1 MAIKSIVVDSLV
13 VYKTHPARVLSVGDK
28 LTIALENGD
37 LENVRYKDV
46 ELLHPGPFDDF
57 EALHDVAGEVE
68 LAWEVMLEDEGESS
82 NTLVSLAELAFGEYS
97 PASAWSTWKLIK
109 DGLYFQG
116 SIEAIRPRS
125 KDEVQAEIESRR
137 VKAAE
142 IKAWDSF
149 LERIKNGEGI
159 TDEDKHFLDEVEKLA
174 YGRVKHSKLLREL
187 GRSQSPQSAHALLL
201 ELGYWDSSV
210 NPYPRRLQ
218 ISSAPT
224 EVELPGIAEERRLDL
239 TQLNSYAID
248 DRDNLDPDDAISL
261 EELELE
267 NGEFAGGRLWV
278 HIADAAALVPANSPL
293 DLEARAR
300 ASTCYLPEGMLSM
313 LPDNL
318 IRSLGMGLNE
328 TSPALSFGI
337 TLNREAEIA
346 DVEIA
351 PSIVHVQRMSYEEA
365 EGRLEDK
372 PLSDLLIL
380 TRAYCG
386 RREANEA
393 SFFDMPEVKVI
404 VQDGVVDIRPLP
416 ELASRSLVREA
427 MLMAGEAAAGYASA
441 NDIPFP
447 FVIQEAPDEERLV
460 DRLRGET
467 PSPGTLAHKY
477 ALRRISQR
485 SQVRVK
491 PSPHAGVG
499 LLNYSRVTSPL
510 RRYLDLAAHQQLRGF
525 LAGVEIM
532 DESDMLERIGASQ
545 AVTGSVNQADWLSRR
560 HWTLVYLEQNQN
572 WTGEGVLVEKR
583 GLSGKVIIPQL
594 AFETQIHM
602 REDKPLNSVLELS
615 LKGIN
620 LPELEA
626 YFQVVK

>member
-1 MAIKSIVVDSLV
+1 MAIKSIIEDSLV

-57 EALHDVAGEVE
+57 EALDEAGGEVE
-68 LAWEVMLEDEGESS
+68 LAWEVMLEDEGESN

-116 SIEAIRPRS
+116 SIEAVKPRL

-137 VKAAE
+137 EKAAE

-149 LERIKNGEGI
+149 LERIKNGDVI
-159 TDEDKHFLDEVEKLA
+159 KDEDQRFLDEVENLA

-201 ELGYWDSSV
+201 EVGYWDNSV

-218 ISSAPT
+218 VSSVPAD
-224 EVELPGIAEERRLDL
+224 VELPAMAEEHRLDL
-239 TQLNSYAID
+239 TQLDSYAID
-248 DRDNLDPDDAISL
+248 DRDNLDPDDAICL
-261 EELELE
+261 EKLEIE

-278 HIADAAALVPANSPL
+278 HIADAAALVPPNSAL
-293 DLEARAR
+293 DLEAKAR
-300 ASTCYLPEGMLSM
+300 AATCYLPEGMLPM
-313 LPDNL
+313 LPDSL
-318 IRSLGMGLNE
+318 IKSLGMGLSE

-337 TLNREAEIA
+337 TLNREAEIVDA
-346 DVEIA
+346 EIT
-351 PSIVHVQRMSYEEA
+351 PSMVRVRRMSYEEA

-380 TRAYCG
+380 TGAYCK

-393 SFFDMPEVKVI
+393 SFFDMPEVKVHI
-404 VQDGVVDIRPLP
+404 RDGVVEIRPLP

-427 MLMAGEAAAGYASA
+427 MLMAGEAAAGFASA
-441 NDIPFP
+441 HDIPFP
-447 FVIQEAPDEERLV
+447 FVIQEAPDEDRLAEM
-460 DRLRGET
+460 LRGEA
-467 PSPGTLAHKY
+467 PSPGTLAYKY
-477 ALRRISQR
+477 VLRRVSQR
-485 SQVRVK
+485 SQVRIK
-491 PSPHAGVG
+491 PSPHAGIG

-510 RRYLDLAAHQQLRGF
+510 RRYLDLAAHQQLRAFINGGE
-525 LAGVEIM
+525 LM
-532 DESDMLERIGASQ
+532 DESEMLERIGASQ

-560 HWTLVYLEQNQN
+560 HWTLVYLAQNPH
-572 WTGEGVLVEKR
+572 WSGKGVLVEKR

-602 REDKPLNSVLELS
+602 REEKSLNSVLELRV
-615 LKGIN
+615 KGIN

-626 YFQVVK
+626 YFEVG

>member
-1 MAIKSIVVDSLV
+1 MAIKSIIEDSLV

-28 LTIALENGD
+28 LTITLENGD

-46 ELLHPGPFDDF
+46 EFLHPGPFEDF
-57 EALHDVAGEVE
+57 EALDEAGGEVE
-68 LAWEVMLEDEGESS
+68 LAWEVLLEDEGESN

-116 SIEAIRPRS
+116 SIEAVKPRL

-137 VKAAE
+137 EKAAE
-142 IKAWDSF
+142 TKAWDSF
-149 LERIKNGEGI
+149 LERIKNGDVI
-159 TDEDKHFLDEVEKLA
+159 KDEDQRFLDEVENLA

-201 ELGYWDSSV
+201 EVGYWDNSV

-218 ISSAPT
+218 VSSMPAD
-224 EVELPGIAEERRLDL
+224 VELPAMAEEHRLDL
-239 TQLNSYAID
+239 TQLDSYAID
-248 DRDNLDPDDAISL
+248 DRDNLDPDDAICL
-261 EELELE
+261 EKLEIE

-278 HIADAAALVPANSPL
+278 HIADAAALVPPNSAL
-293 DLEARAR
+293 DLEAKAR
-300 ASTCYLPEGMLSM
+300 AATCYLPEGMLPM
-313 LPDNL
+313 LPDSL
-318 IRSLGMGLNE
+318 IKSLGMGLSE

-337 TLNREAEIA
+337 TLNREAEIV
-346 DVEIA
+346 DVEIT
-351 PSIVHVQRMSYEEA
+351 PSMVRVRRMSYEEA

-380 TRAYCG
+380 TGAYCK

-393 SFFDMPEVKVI
+393 SFFDMPEVKVHI
-404 VQDGVVDIRPLP
+404 RDGVVEIRPLP

-427 MLMAGEAAAGYASA
+427 MLMAGEAAAGFASA
-441 NDIPFP
+441 HDIPFP
-447 FVIQEAPDEERLV
+447 YVIQEAPDEDRLAEM
-460 DRLRGET
+460 LRGEA
-467 PSPGTLAHKY
+467 PSLGTLAYKY
-477 ALRRISQR
+477 VLRRVSQR
-485 SQVRVK
+485 SQVRIK
-491 PSPHAGVG
+491 PSPHAGIG

-510 RRYLDLAAHQQLRGF
+510 RRYLDLAAHQQLRAF
-525 LAGVEIM
+525 LNGGELM
-532 DESDMLERIGASQ
+532 DESEMLERIGASQ

-560 HWTLVYLEQNQN
+560 HWTLVYLAQNPH
-572 WTGEGVLVEKR
+572 WSGKGVLVEKR

-602 REDKPLNSVLELS
+602 REEKSLNSVLELRV
-615 LKGIN
+615 KGIN

-626 YFQVVK
+626 YFEVG